1 MTNELKILAAV
12 SQSVLAEHVADYAA
26 WAAMRLNAPLELLHV
41 LERHPERA
49 EGDDRSGAIGVDAQE
64 ALLSKL
70 SMQDEHQT
78 KFLREQ
84 GRVHLNRLR
93 ERALTAGTGEVDVR
107 QRHGSLDDTMAE
119 LSADVRLVVM
129 GRRAER
135 AAVPDAAFERV
146 IRALRKPVLAVPG
159 PFREPK
165 RIMIAFDGG
174 IASRRGVELV
184 ARSALF
190 QGSRIDLLMSG
201 KETSRTPGELEWA
214 RQRFEAVGLEVD
226 ARLAPGNAG
235 EMIARAIQAASTDL
249 LVMGAYSHSPL
260 RSLLFGSRTKELL
273 RAFSIPALLMR

>member
-78 KFLREQ
+78 KLLREQ

-93 ERALTAGTGEVDVR
+93 ERALTAGTSEVDAR
-107 QRHGSLDDTMAE
+107 QRHGNLEDTVAE

-129 GRRAER
+129 GRHAER

-159 PFREPK
+159 QFREPK

-190 QGSRIDLLMSG
+190 HGSRIDLLMSG
-201 KETSRTPGELEWA
+201 KETSRAPGELEWA
-214 RQRFEAVGLEVD
+214 RQTFEAAGLEVD